1 MELILHTLINCLY
14 TIGGGWSKLPKG
26 AIILITLGEVVAYR
40 VLSNVLYSTTS
51 AVLILGRPPP
61 NWVWRMSMIP
71 DSHVR

>member
-1 MELILHTLINCLY
+1 MRKIKINGLQGKVAKVHVHTMF
-14 TIGGGWSKLPKG
+14 
-26 AIILITLGEVVAYR
+26 VVAYR

-51 AVLILGRPPP
+51 AVLILGRPLP